1 MLVYVGYSNEWPSV
15 VVTFSNSCKPCGFSW
30 KTCCGMEIP
39 DGLFDAG
46 EFINIDDGVL
56 LSFHRGLQVFMD
68 SLCGWHNISC
78 IKRFR
83 ATWRV
88 QDEGVFIVIAISDAV
103 GHASVSTR
111 ASITLEDGCGINVY
125 FVGVVE
131 VHFIPVVDCCVPRIS
146 KFATTE

>member
-1 MLVYVGYSNEWPSV
+1 MYVGYSNEWPSV
-15 VVTFSNSCKPCGFSW
+15 AVTFSYSCKPCGFCG

-46 EFINIDDGVL
+46 EFINIENGVL
-56 LSFHRGLQVFMD
+56 LLFHGGLQVVMD
-68 SLCGWHNISC
+68 GLCGWHNISC

-88 QDEGVFIVIAISDAV
+88 QDEGVFIVIAINVTQWDTPES
-103 GHASVSTR
+103 SMR
-111 ASITLEDGCGINVY
+111 ALITLEDGCGINVY
-125 FVGVVE
+125 YVGVVE
-131 VHFIPVVDCCVPRIS
+131 VHFILVVDCCGPRIS